1 MTLYE
6 FYGDGCPHCEKME
19 PKIEELQE
27 EENVEVEQ
35 LEVWHDEE
43 NAELMEE
50 YDEGF
55 CGGVPFFFNTE
66 SEQWICGETDIETLK
81 SWAAGDEV

>member
-50 YDEGF
+50 YDEGI

>member
-19 PKIEELQE
+19 PKVEQLED

-35 LEVWHDEE
+35 LETWNDKE
-43 NAELMEE
+43 NAEKLQEF
-50 YDEGF
+50 DDGK
-55 CGGVPFFFNTE
+55 CGGVPFFYNTE
-66 SEQWICGETDIETLK
+66 SEEFICGETDLETLK
-81 SWAAGDEV
+81 AWADGEEV